1 MKNSVQYGIFGMLL
15 GLALCVGASA
25 AVVGFDGSTSTDFLD
40 GSNWDD
46 GNVPTVGN
54 QYVIAHGLTSDYS
67 SDVETTVSS
76 LIVGGDYP
84 QMAGN
89 FGTPGTLNM
98 SDGKL
103 IVAGGGNAFQIARAC
118 CDGTGV
124 VNLTGDAVLEV
135 QGSDPVIGA
144 RDRGEL
150 HVGPNA
156 AVISTRPG
164 GAYWRVGNYGPAI
177 DDGLEGNGLL
187 SVEGSFSAHV
197 IFLGDSDSTGELRI
211 SGNGS
216 VTLTDNLVPNVATEQ
231 PNRSALVH
239 MIGSNASLTAL
250 NLESFNGASQ
260 VHNKYLFTAD
270 AGGVSEIKLNN
281 AVNIGNNDLTVDL
294 TAHSLAAGSSLL
306 LFDAAPGQIYG
317 DNGNYFTN
325 VSVIGGAPSAV
336 YYVSYDQTAGDI
348 SLVRTVPEPASLVLV
363 ALGVVVAAAVR
374 RRASR

>member
-1 MKNSVQYGIFGMLL
+1 MKNSVQYGIYGMLL
-15 GLALCVGASA
+15 GLAMSAGAAA

-54 QYVIAHGLTSDYS
+54 QYVIANGLTSTYS
-67 SDVETTVSS
+67 TAVETTVSS

-84 QMAGN
+84 QMAGD

-98 SDGKL
+98 STGKL
-103 IVAGGGNAFQIARAC
+103 IVSGGGNAFQIARAC
-118 CDGTGV
+118 CNGTGI

-144 RDRGEL
+144 RDVGEL

-156 AVISTRPG
+156 SVISTRPD

-177 DDGLEGNGLL
+177 DNGLEGNGLL
-187 SVEGSFSAHV
+187 DVQGSFSAHV

-216 VTLTDNLVPNVATEQ
+216 VALTDNLVPNVATNQ

-239 MIGSNASLTAL
+239 MIGSSASLTAL
-250 NLESFNGASQ
+250 NLESFNGAAQ

-270 AGGVSEIKLNN
+270 AGGVSDIKLSN
-281 AVNIGNNDLTVDL
+281 AVNVGNNDLSVDL
-294 TAHSLAAGSSLL
+294 TAYSLAAGSSLL

-317 DNGNYFTN
+317 DGSTYFSN
-325 VSVIGGAPSAV
+325 VNVIGGAPSAA
-336 YYVSYDQTAGDI
+336 YYVSYDFANGDI
-348 SLVRTVPEPASLVLV
+348 SLVRTVPEPASLALV
-363 ALGVVVAAAVR
+363 ALGLAAAAGVR
-374 RRASR
+374 RRTVR